1 MPQSIFIFDFG
12 ANEEGA
18 QQARHKVEAWQQ
30 GFRLGKKMLIKFER
44 EEPAASDAAEA
55 ESAPLEK
62 SKPATKKSASAKGAS
77 PAEVSGGA
85 ADKVPSAKVDVEK
98 DQPSS
103 RVRVLVRLDFSD
115 HEKLTLQRWLDRIP
129 AEEPFKSAKSEAIR
143 PGNPEFAKTVELFD
157 SLT

>member
-12 ANEEGA
+12 TNEEAA

-44 EEPAASDAAEA
+44 EEPAAGEASEA
-55 ESAPLEK
+55 ESSPAEK
-62 SKPATKKSASAKGAS
+62 PKPANKKSASAKGTS
-77 PAEVSGGA
+77 PAE
-85 ADKVPSAKVDVEK
+85 ADAVAEKVNREKVNPEK
-98 DQPSS
+98 DELSS

-129 AEEPFKSAKSEAIR
+129 AEEPFKSAKSDAVR
-143 PGNPEFAKTVELFD
+143 PGNPDFAKTVELFD
-157 SLT
+157 SLD

>member
-12 ANEEGA
+12 TNEEAA

-44 EEPAASDAAEA
+44 PEAAATEAPESEAPAA
-55 ESAPLEK
+55 EK
-62 SKPATKKSASAKGAS
+62 PKPAAKKSAKGKAAPSAESTEEG
-77 PAEVSGGA
+77 
-85 ADKVPSAKVDVEK
+85 ADKA
-98 DQPSS
+98 QPDS

-129 AEEPFKSAKSEAIR
+129 AEEPFKSAKGEAIR
-143 PGNPEFAKTVELFD
+143 PGNPDFAKTVELFD
-157 SLT
+157 SIK